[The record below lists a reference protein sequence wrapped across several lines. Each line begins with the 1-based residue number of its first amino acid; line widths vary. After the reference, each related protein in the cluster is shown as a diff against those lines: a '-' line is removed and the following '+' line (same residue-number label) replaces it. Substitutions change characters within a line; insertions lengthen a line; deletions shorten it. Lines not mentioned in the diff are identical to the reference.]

1 MSDKT
6 RTTRDIR
13 SQAAGAI
20 TQEINKKYMRE
31 LYESLYHI
39 DTQRISDIQLV
50 DQHLDEAL
58 KCIENVRTFVGSPE
72 NILGSQLTKHGE
84 IAEQVDV
91 WFQNA
96 WNIMDGKPA
105 TATFDGVG
113 RTAPE
118 DYLVDGIK
126 VQSKYINGS
135 SKSLSHV
142 LEHLEKYT
150 DIGFGRDGSYYVIPK
165 DQYKEIQSIL
175 QGDTGGLSEKTVR
188 AIKDKVHQIETAT
201 KRPFAEAVRPGNVNY
216 AEVQQGA
223 IHNTLN
229 SEDVRINQY
238 ADTKKD
244 AIDNKAERDR
254 AQAHEHAK
262 PSWGKAI
269 ETAGTAAVVSGGF
282 QFASGIYHK
291 CKSGKKIQDFT
302 TEDWKELGIDTA
314 KAAGEGGI
322 SGLAIYGLTNIA
334 HIPTPVGAAGVSL
347 VFSIVELVF
356 DYHNGKISK
365 AEFIDGCQTACINA
379 VVSAVGAVV
388 GGKLIPVPVLG
399 EILGSIIAGNIFDEI
414 CGRGASEAIANASYY
429 VYGMTHSIQDN
440 LKTIERNTMRTQRNF
455 VRGARLQNQIE
466 AGFNAFE
473 KLKES

>member
-262 PSWGKAI
+262 PSWGKRLR
-269 ETAGTAAVVSGGF
+269 T
-282 QFASGIYHK
+282 
-291 CKSGKKIQDFT
+291 
-302 TEDWKELGIDTA
+302 
-314 KAAGEGGI
+314 
-322 SGLAIYGLTNIA
+322 
-334 HIPTPVGAAGVSL
+334 
-347 VFSIVELVF
+347 
-356 DYHNGKISK
+356 
-365 AEFIDGCQTACINA
+365 
-379 VVSAVGAVV
+379 
-388 GGKLIPVPVLG
+388 
-399 EILGSIIAGNIFDEI
+399 
-414 CGRGASEAIANASYY
+414 GRNPYSCRS
-429 VYGMTHSIQDN
+429 
-440 LKTIERNTMRTQRNF
+440 
-455 VRGARLQNQIE
+455 
-466 AGFNAFE
+466 
-473 KLKES
+473 

>member
-1 MSDKT
+1 MSD
-6 RTTRDIR
+6 RIRVTRDMR
-13 SQAAGAI
+13 AQVAGAI
-20 TQEINKKYMRE
+20 AQEVNKKYMLE
-31 LYESLYHI
+31 LYEALYHI
-39 DTQRISDIQLV
+39 DTQSSFDIQLV

-96 WNIMDGKPA
+96 WNTMDGKIA
-105 TATFDGVG
+105 NATFEGVG

-118 DYLVDGIK
+118 DYLVNGVK

-135 SKSLSHV
+135 SQSLSHV
-142 LEHLEKYT
+142 LKHLERYK

-165 DQYKEIQSIL
+165 NQYQEIQNIL
-175 QGDTGGLSEKTVR
+175 QDNTGGLSQKTVR
-188 AIKDKVHQIETAT
+188 AIKDKVQQIEVAT
-201 KRPFAEAVRPGNVNY
+201 NRPFVEAVRPGNVNY

-229 SEDVRINQY
+229 SEEVRISEY
-238 ADTKKD
+238 ADTKKE
-244 AIDNKAERDR
+244 AIDKKAEENKV
-254 AQAHEHAK
+254 QAHEYAK
-262 PSWGKAI
+262 PSWDKALK
-269 ETAGTAAVVSGGF
+269 TAGIAAGVSGGF
-282 QFASGIYHK
+282 QLATGIYCK

-379 VVSAVGAVV
+379 VVSAVGAVA

-399 EILGSIIAGNIFDEI
+399 EMLGSIIAGNVFDEI

-440 LKTIERNTMRTQRNF
+440 LKAIERNTMKAQRSF
-455 VRGARLQNQIE
+455 VRSARLQNQIE